1 MDLCDCLCALCVF
14 AFTTMLRLGDSPYQ
28 RRQVSILRVSE
39 SCILHLVSLW
49 TGRMDALHAPI
60 KQQLAGVDQRIALGP
75 WREGLR
81 PFCSVSRI

>member
-1 MDLCDCLCALCVF
+1 M
-14 AFTTMLRLGDSPYQ
+14 RLGDSSYQ
-28 RRQVSILRVSE
+28 RRQASILRVSE
-39 SCILHLVSLW
+39 SCILYLASGW
-49 TGRMDALHAPI
+49 TGGWPLHAAI